1 MIQIQAAL
9 FWAYAVGAT
18 FALAAG
24 RQLQVWERI
33 NAGEGPRTRSRAAN
47 PYLALT
53 VLFAA
58 VLMVPTGLFLL
69 WQNPS
74 WSTMHV
80 ADSHEGVWAGF
91 VLCYAGGIPV
101 AAVLGFLAAQ
111 VLVLVGAGYW
121 AYLQC
126 VGGYFLLFGTLVH
139 GWDGSGYERFL
150 SPGARDWADWPQ
162 DSVVNNA
169 LDFLTSG
176 TFLALLVFGAAVIG
190 TMLMTEIGWLLEG
203 WSLPGADADR
213 KVHRVLA
220 IAIAAAGVY
229 GLPFLG
235 AVTASVLVRVL
246 GGWLGLPLFAVL
258 AGVALLPGRSPV
270 RRLYDLVGIPR
281 RHWRADLD
289 LAAGPGPGDSADPG
303 GGPGPGDTPPGP
315 GGPPDPGGETQLTE
329 GQPG

>member
-53 VLFAA
+53 LLFAA

-74 WSTMHV
+74 WATMHV
-80 ADSHEGVWAGF
+80 AGGHDGVWAGF
-91 VLCYAGGIPV
+91 VLLYAGGIPV
-101 AAVLGFLAAQ
+101 GAVLGFLAAQ

-126 VGGYFLLFGTLVH
+126 VGGYFLLFGVLVH

-162 DSVVNNA
+162 DGVVNNA

-190 TMLMTEIGWLLEG
+190 TMLITEIGWLMEG
-203 WSLPGADADR
+203 WSLPGADEDR

-220 IAIAAAGVY
+220 VAIAAAGVH
-229 GLPFLG
+229 GLPLLG
-235 AVTASVLVRVL
+235 AVTASALVRLL
-246 GGWLGLPLFAVL
+246 GAWLGLPLFAVL
-258 AGVALLPGRSPV
+258 AGLVLLPRRSPV
-270 RRLYDLVGIPR
+270 RLLYDLVGVPH
-281 RHWRADLD
+281 RHWRAGLD
-289 LAAGPGPGDSADPG
+289 DTTAGMTGVTSDRSA
-303 GGPGPGDTPPGP
+303 
-315 GGPPDPGGETQLTE
+315 
-329 GQPG
+329 

>member
-74 WSTMHV
+74 WATMHV

-91 VLCYAGGIPV
+91 VLFYAGGVPV
-101 AAVLGFLAAQ
+101 AAILGFLAAQ
-111 VLVLVGAGYW
+111 ILVLVGAGYW

-150 SPGARDWADWPQ
+150 SPGARDWADWPR

-203 WSLPGADADR
+203 WSLPGADEDR
-213 KVHRVLA
+213 KVHPVLA
-220 IAIAAAGVY
+220 VAVAGAGVY

-235 AVTASVLVRVL
+235 AVTASVLVRLL

-258 AGVALLPGRSPV
+258 AGVVLLPRRSPV
-270 RRLYDLVGIPR
+270 RRLYGLVGVPH

-289 LAAGPGPGDSADPG
+289 LDLAARPGKDDAAGPGA
-303 GGPGPGDTPPGP
+303 GPGS

-329 GQPG
+329 GRPG

>member
-1 MIQIQAAL
+1 MIQVQAAL

-24 RQLQVWERI
+24 RQLQLWERI

-74 WSTMHV
+74 WATMHV
-80 ADSHEGVWAGF
+80 ADGHQGVWAGF
-91 VLCYAGGIPV
+91 VLWYAGGIPV

-111 VLVLVGAGYW
+111 MLVLVGAGYW

-176 TFLALLVFGAAVIG
+176 TFLALLVFGATVIG

-235 AVTASVLVRVL
+235 AVTASVLVRLL

-258 AGVALLPGRSPV
+258 AGVVLLPGRSPV
-270 RRLYDLVGIPR
+270 RRLYELVGVPR

-289 LAAGPGPGDSADPG
+289 LTARPGTDSAPDPGPGNPRDSGDEPG
-303 GGPGPGDTPPGP
+303 
-315 GGPPDPGGETQLTE
+315 PGGETQLTE
-329 GQPG
+329 GRPG

>member
-9 FWAYAVGAT
+9 FWAYAAGAT

-53 VLFAA
+53 LLFAA
-58 VLMVPTGLFLL
+58 VLMVPTGLFVL

-74 WSTMHV
+74 WATMHV
-80 ADSHEGVWAGF
+80 ADGHGGVWAGF
-91 VLCYAGGIPV
+91 VLLYAGGIPLG
-101 AAVLGFLAAQ
+101 AVLGFLAAQ

-150 SPGARDWADWPQ
+150 SPGARDWADWPR

-190 TMLMTEIGWLLEG
+190 TMLITQIGWLVEG
-203 WSLPGADADR
+203 WSLPGADEDR

-220 IAIAAAGVY
+220 VAIAAAGVY

-235 AVTASVLVRVL
+235 AVAASALVRLL
-246 GGWLGLPLFAVL
+246 GALLGLPLFAVL
-258 AGVALLPGRSPV
+258 AGVALLPRRSPV
-270 RRLYDLVGIPR
+270 RRLYDLVGVPH

-289 LAAGPGPGDSADPG
+289 ASAAPGVAGVTSDRSG
-303 GGPGPGDTPPGP
+303 
-315 GGPPDPGGETQLTE
+315 
-329 GQPG
+329 

>member
-18 FALAAG
+18 FALSAG

-53 VLFAA
+53 ALFAA

-80 ADSHEGVWAGF
+80 AEGHEGVWAGF
-91 VLCYAGGIPV
+91 VLFYAGGIPV
-101 AAVLGFLAAQ
+101 AAILGFLVAQ
-111 VLVLVGAGYW
+111 GLVLVGAGYW

-126 VGGYFLLFGTLVH
+126 VGGYFLLFGTLIH
-139 GWDGSGYERFL
+139 GWDGRGYERFL
-150 SPGARDWADWPQ
+150 SPGAEDFADWSR
-162 DSVVNNA
+162 DSVVNHV

-176 TFLALLVFGAAVIG
+176 TFLALLLFGAAVIG
-190 TMLMTEIGWLLEG
+190 TMLVTEIGWLMEG
-203 WSLPGADADR
+203 WSLPGADEDR
-213 KVHRVLA
+213 KVPRFLG

-229 GLPFLG
+229 GLPFVG
-235 AVTASVLVRVL
+235 ALFASVLVRLV
-246 GGWLGLPLFAVL
+246 GGWLGLPLFAVV
-258 AGVALLPGRSPV
+258 AGVTLLHRRSPV
-270 RRLYDLVGIPR
+270 RWLYGLVGVPG
-281 RHWRADLD
+281 RHWRAGLD
-289 LAAGPGPGDSADPG
+289 EAGGQESAGSGGREGDGRESDVTADRSG
-303 GGPGPGDTPPGP
+303 
-315 GGPPDPGGETQLTE
+315 
-329 GQPG
+329 

>member
-9 FWAYAVGAT
+9 FWAYAAGAT

-58 VLMVPTGLFLL
+58 VLMVPTGLFVL

-74 WSTMHV
+74 WATMHV
-80 ADSHEGVWAGF
+80 AGGHDDVWAGF
-91 VLCYAGGIPV
+91 VLFYAGGIPV

-111 VLVLVGAGYW
+111 TLVLVGAGYW

-190 TMLMTEIGWLLEG
+190 TMLMTEIGWLMEG
-203 WSLPGADADR
+203 WSLPGADEDR

-220 IAIAAAGVY
+220 IAIAGAGVY

-235 AVTASVLVRVL
+235 AVTASALVRLL

-258 AGVALLPGRSPV
+258 AGVVLLPGRSPV
-270 RRLYDLVGIPR
+270 RRLYGLVGVPH

-289 LAAGPGPGDSADPG
+289 LTEGSGSAVSGPGSPGQGSPG
-303 GGPGPGDTPPGP
+303 
-315 GGPPDPGGETQLTE
+315 PGGETQVTE
-329 GQPG
+329 GRSG